1 MLNRGSCDCLFLQYL
16 LSLYLFI
23 YLFIYCRNKKDCQWS
38 PMDFST
44 DEPVRRHFRA
54 QFSSEQAA
62 IEFQKIVQ
70 EVSQ

>member
-1 MLNRGSCDCLFLQYL
+1 VQV
-16 LSLYLFI
+16 
-23 YLFIYCRNKKDCQWS
+23 NKKDCLWS

>member
-1 MLNRGSCDCLFLQYL
+1 LFV
-16 LSLYLFI
+16 SPIFFIPLFI

-38 PMDFST
+38 PIDFST